1 MLSALL
7 GSIGILIL
15 LIAGQFTASIILII
29 GTLVIGQQLSYLQ
42 NKNLGYDKEH
52 LLIVSTNKP
61 RAEAYP
67 LAEKFKTEL
76 SKNTQVVSSAT
87 SVFSFAESGWV
98 NLGYEDDKK
107 QYRNF
112 RMNAIGG
119 DFINTMKLELLAG
132 RGFSNDNAADMN
144 SSMIVNEALVKEYG
158 WKEPIGQKL
167 PGRFQQTVIGVV
179 KDFHFESLHNKI
191 QPLAL
196 VMQPDSMI
204 RKAND
209 VGFTAPPQP
218 RISIRLREGN
228 LQDQIQSI
236 EKDWKA
242 VAGSQDFEFTF
253 LDESLNSQYKEE
265 RRLGSM
271 VFIASML
278 SIFIACLG
286 LFGLTTLAVIRRTK
300 EIGIRKVL
308 GANVQSVVFLLSKD
322 FLMLISL
329 AAVIAFPIAWW
340 GLSKWL
346 QDFVYRVSI
355 GWWVFIIAGLGA
367 LAIALL
373 TVSFQAIKAAMAN
386 PVKSLRTE

>member
-1 MLSALL
+1 M
-7 GSIGILIL
+7 
-15 LIAGQFTASIILII
+15 
-29 GTLVIGQQLSYLQ
+29 IGQQLSYLQ